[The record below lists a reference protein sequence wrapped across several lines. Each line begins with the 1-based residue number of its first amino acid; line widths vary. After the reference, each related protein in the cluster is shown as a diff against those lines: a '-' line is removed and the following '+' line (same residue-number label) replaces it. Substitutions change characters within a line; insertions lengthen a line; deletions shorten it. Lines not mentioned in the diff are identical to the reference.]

1 MRRIRLGG
9 REKQA
14 KVLDGLHL
22 GSVADN
28 DNVAAPVGMAIAK
41 EASLHGLFDWVVCDS
56 ALGRGCGAPGLGAGC
71 GVSILFVSAVLRT
84 RAAQISTMFLRV
96 VKAEAGLKTEFA
108 KVAAVATTLVPA
120 AAMATEGTNEILGID
135 TAAIPLLGLP
145 VLLVAN
151 LAFNDWAKT
160 QDNEDFFDEL
170 PPGPK

>member
-1 MRRIRLGG
+1 MSG
-9 REKQA
+9 
-14 KVLDGLHL
+14 
-22 GSVADN
+22 
-28 DNVAAPVGMAIAK
+28 AAA
-41 EASLHGLFDWVVCDS
+41 F
-56 ALGRGCGAPGLGAGC
+56 AP
-71 GVSILFVSAVLRT
+71 SK
-84 RAAQISTMFLRV
+84 AAMPTRV